1 MPCSFYL
8 CAGSEHRILEQ
19 EKIDVTRAT
28 PVSKAD
34 SASAKPQ
41 RGAPLW
47 LQLLLSLVVIVIA
60 LGIAALFNPT
70 ANTMVKRLG
79 LTLPMLTGDAGSAPQ
94 AQAATQGGKQGAG
107 QAQAQGQG
115 GGRGRQGGAGGYG
128 SRSAV
133 VVVVPVAS
141 AVINNKLTAIGNSSA
156 MHSVTVNTAQ
166 SGTLMSVMV
175 KPGDRVTAGEKIATL
190 DTDSQQ
196 IAYDKAN
203 LAVQDAQA
211 TLTRTQQL
219 AKTAAASDVQV
230 ATAQLAFNNAQL
242 ALNEAKVALDQRT
255 IISPIDGV
263 VGLIQVTPGNLVNA
277 QTVVTTIE
285 DSSEIRID
293 FWVPERYSSQVVPGM
308 PVKATSA
315 ALPSKTFDGTVTAV
329 DNKIDPDSRT
339 LQIQATLPNPDGMIK
354 AGMSFS
360 IDMGFPGETF
370 TSVDPLSI
378 QWSTD
383 GAYVWKVV
391 DNKAQMA
398 KITIIQ
404 RNSDGVLVQ
413 GDVKIGDPVVTQG
426 VLQLS
431 QGMTVRLLDTGTQ
444 QAAANG
450 GTPGQGQG
458 DQTQGG
464 QGGTDGT
471 GAQTGQATGGT
482 HGKGGGQKSSGSP
495 GAAPGLQQTQTA
507 APAAGG

>member
-1 MPCSFYL
+1 M
-8 CAGSEHRILEQ
+8 EQ

-34 SASAKPQ
+34 SASARSR

-47 LQLLLSLVVIVIA
+47 LQVLLSLVVIVIA
-60 LGIAALFNPT
+60 VGIAALFNPT
-70 ANTMVKRLG
+70 ANRFVERIG
-79 LTLPMLTGDAGSAPQ
+79 VSLPMLTGDAAERPQ
-94 AQAATQGGKQGAG
+94 AQAATQGGQQAAG
-107 QAQAQGQG
+107 QRQG
-115 GGRGRQGGAGGYG
+115 GGQGRAGGYG
-128 SRSAV
+128 GGARTAV
-133 VVVVPVAS
+133 VVTVPVGT
-141 AVINNKLTAIGNSSA
+141 AVINDKLTAIGNSSA
-156 MHSVTVNTAQ
+156 VHSVTVNTAQ
-166 SGTLMSVMV
+166 SGTLMSVTV
-175 KPGDRVTAGEKIATL
+175 KPGDHVTAGEKIATL

-203 LAVQDAQA
+203 LALQDAQA
-211 TLTRTQQL
+211 TLTRTEQL

-230 ATAQLAFNNAQL
+230 ATAQLAVNNAKL
-242 ALNEAKVALDQRT
+242 ALNDAKVALDQRT

-285 DSSEIRID
+285 DSTEILVD
-293 FWVPERYSSQVVPGM
+293 FWVPERYSGQMILGM

-315 ALPSKTFDGTVTAV
+315 ALPSKTFDGTITGI

-398 KITIIQ
+398 KVTIIQ

-413 GDVKIGDPVVTQG
+413 GDVKQGDAVVTQG

-431 QGMTVRLLDTGTQ
+431 QGMAVRLLGSGPQ
-444 QAAANG
+444 QQAANG
-450 GTPGQGQG
+450 GAQGEGQG

-464 QGGTDGT
+464 QGGTG
-471 GAQTGQATGGT
+471 GAAAQTGQANGGAPG
-482 HGKGGGQKSSGSP
+482 HHKGGGSP
-495 GAAPGLQQTQTA
+495 GPAPGLQQTQTA

>member
-1 MPCSFYL
+1 M
-8 CAGSEHRILEQ
+8 EQ

-28 PVSKAD
+28 PVLKAD
-34 SASAKPQ
+34 SASASPR

-47 LQLLLSLVVIVIA
+47 LQLLLSLLVIVIA
-60 LGIAALFNPT
+60 VGIAALFNPT
-70 ANTMVKRLG
+70 ANGFVKRIG
-79 LTLPMLTGDAGSAPQ
+79 VSLPMLSGDAAEAPQ
-94 AQAATQGGKQGAG
+94 AQAATQGGQQAAG
-107 QAQAQGQG
+107 QRQG
-115 GGRGRQGGAGGYG
+115 GGQGRAGGYG
-128 SRSAV
+128 GGARTAV
-133 VVVVPVAS
+133 VVTVPVTT
-141 AVINNKLTAIGNSSA
+141 AVINDKLTAIGNSSA
-156 MHSVTVNTAQ
+156 VHSVTVNTAQ
-166 SGTLMSVMV
+166 SGTLMSVTV
-175 KPGDRVTAGEKIATL
+175 KPGDHVTAGEKIATL

-203 LAVQDAQA
+203 LALEDAQA

-242 ALNEAKVALDQRT
+242 AVNDAKVALDQRT

-285 DSSEIRID
+285 DSTEILVD
-293 FWVPERYSSQVVPGM
+293 YWVPERYSGQMVVGM

-315 ALPSKTFDGTVTAV
+315 ALPSKTFDGTITGI

-339 LQIQATLPNPDGMIK
+339 LQIEATLPNPDGMIK

-391 DNKAQMA
+391 ANKAQMA
-398 KITIIQ
+398 KVAIIQ

-413 GDVKIGDPVVTQG
+413 GDVKPGDAVVTQG

-431 QGMTVRLLDTGTQ
+431 QGMAVRLLDNGAQ
-444 QAAANG
+444 QQAANG
-450 GTPGQGQG
+450 GAQGQGQG

-464 QGGTDGT
+464 QGGTGGAAT
-471 GAQTGQATGGT
+471 QSGQAKGGAQGQAGGR
-482 HGKGGGQKSSGSP
+482 KGNGSP

-507 APAAGG
+507 APAAGA

>member
-156 MHSVTVNTAQ
+156 MHAVTVNTAQ

-175 KPGDRVTAGEKIATL
+175 KPGDRVTAG
-190 DTDSQQ
+190 
-196 IAYDKAN
+196 
-203 LAVQDAQA
+203 
-211 TLTRTQQL
+211 
-219 AKTAAASDVQV
+219 ASDVQV

-360 IDMGFPGETF
+360 LDMGFPGETF

-391 DNKAQMA
+391 DNKAQM
-398 KITIIQ
+398 
-404 RNSDGVLVQ
+404 
-413 GDVKIGDPVVTQG
+413 
-426 VLQLS
+426 
-431 QGMTVRLLDTGTQ
+431 
-444 QAAANG
+444 
-450 GTPGQGQG
+450 
-458 DQTQGG
+458 
-464 QGGTDGT
+464 
-471 GAQTGQATGGT
+471 
-482 HGKGGGQKSSGSP
+482 
-495 GAAPGLQQTQTA
+495 
-507 APAAGG
+507 

>member
-1 MPCSFYL
+1 N
-8 CAGSEHRILEQ
+8 
-19 EKIDVTRAT
+19 D
-28 PVSKAD
+28 
-34 SASAKPQ
+34 
-41 RGAPLW
+41 
-47 LQLLLSLVVIVIA
+47 
-60 LGIAALFNPT
+60 
-70 ANTMVKRLG
+70 
-79 LTLPMLTGDAGSAPQ
+79 
-94 AQAATQGGKQGAG
+94 
-107 QAQAQGQG
+107 
-115 GGRGRQGGAGGYG
+115 
-128 SRSAV
+128 
-133 VVVVPVAS
+133 
-141 AVINNKLTAIGNSSA
+141 KLTAIGNSSA
-156 MHSVTVNTAQ
+156 VHSVTVNTAQ

-308 PVKATSA
+308 PVKAMSA

-360 IDMGFPGETF
+360 LDIASRAKPLLRSIRFP
-370 TSVDPLSI
+370 
-378 QWSTD
+378 
-383 GAYVWKVV
+383 
-391 DNKAQMA
+391 
-398 KITIIQ
+398 
-404 RNSDGVLVQ
+404 
-413 GDVKIGDPVVTQG
+413 
-426 VLQLS
+426 
-431 QGMTVRLLDTGTQ
+431 
-444 QAAANG
+444 
-450 GTPGQGQG
+450 
-458 DQTQGG
+458 
-464 QGGTDGT
+464 
-471 GAQTGQATGGT
+471 
-482 HGKGGGQKSSGSP
+482 SSGRP
-495 GAAPGLQQTQTA
+495 TAPMCGRSSTTRR
-507 APAAGG
+507 